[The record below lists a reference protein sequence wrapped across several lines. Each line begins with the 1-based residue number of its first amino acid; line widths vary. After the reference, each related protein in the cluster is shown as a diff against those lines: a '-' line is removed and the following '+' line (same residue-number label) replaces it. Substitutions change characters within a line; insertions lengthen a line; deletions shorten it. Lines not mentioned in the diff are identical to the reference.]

1 MTDFDPTAYRNIT
14 SRDREF
20 NITVVATAMRA
31 ATDTE
36 MWSLWVGFR
45 NALGWKA
52 ASELWRFAAWRR
64 STVVMTTD
72 ACANVARTLRVLA
85 PYTAKAQ
92 VA

>member
-1 MTDFDPTAYRNIT
+1 MNTFDPTAYRNIT

-31 ATDTE
+31 ATDAE
-36 MWSLWVGFR
+36 MWSLWEGFR
-45 NALGWKA
+45 NVLGWTA
-52 ASELWRFAAWRR
+52 TCELWRFAAWRR
-64 STVVMTTD
+64 STVTVTTD

-85 PYTAKAQ
+85 DVAKAQ